1 MTTHISDQLNFS
13 TKPYD
18 AGLVRDYVL
27 PVVLPRPSR
36 LPGIR
41 RSAASFR
48 PCREGTDPAK
58 RGTRG
63 RRSATAKA
71 RGGRWGGN
79 T

>member
-1 MTTHISDQLNFS
+1 MTTHITDQLNFS
-13 TKPYD
+13 TRSLD
-18 AGLVRDYVL
+18 AGSIGDDVL

-41 RSAASFR
+41 RSTGSFR
-48 PCREGTDPAK
+48 RCREGTDPAK

-63 RRSATAKA
+63 RRGATANA
-71 RGGRWGGN
+71 RGGCRGGN